1 MKDCKCIHPIKCNRI
16 IKAFLAEILFP
27 IEVSVQMTQDA
38 SVDYGCLGDVIED
51 EEIIIFLPNWKK
63 TNFTKDDGGKYFRQ
77 DFIRR
82 CPMGKGF
89 SDVTISILH
98 EVGHAM
104 TKSLLPEDYNRED
117 ECDKIEKNN
126 RTYKEINFEYFRMLD
141 ETLATNW
148 AIAWLKNAEHRKQA
162 KAFEKEF
169 WACFE

>member
-1 MKDCKCIHPIKCNRI
+1 MKNVKCVHPIKCNRA

-27 IEVSVQMTQDA
+27 IEIALQMNDDT
-38 SVDYGCLGDVIED
+38 SVDYGVIGDVIED
-51 EEIIIFLPNWKK
+51 EEITIFIPNWKRA
-63 TNFTKDDGGKYFRQ
+63 NFLKDDGGKYFRQ
-77 DFIRR
+77 DFTRR

-104 TKSLLPEDYNRED
+104 TRTLLPEDYNREK
-117 ECDKIEKNN
+117 ECEKVETENH
-126 RTYKEINFEYFRMLD
+126 TYKEINFEYFKMLD

-148 AIAWLKNAEHRKQA
+148 AIAWLRNADHRKKA